1 MNMLKKEKNK
11 NIHLV
16 IFSNKNYDEH
26 YTNVFKECLEEWT
39 SDDNSKFLPKN
50 WELNV
55 SYIHGDYNRMSK
67 IFFVS
72 TTTNWLKS
80 RHLEYLIDKED
91 YSPET
96 YMRDYCYVFPPNI
109 LPEKD

>member
-1 MNMLKKEKNK
+1 
-11 NIHLV
+11 
-16 IFSNKNYDEH
+16 
-26 YTNVFKECLEEWT
+26 
-39 SDDNSKFLPKN
+39 
-50 WELNV
+50 
-55 SYIHGDYNRMSK
+55 MSK

-80 RHLEYLIDKED
+80 RHLEYLIDKEE

-96 YMRDYCYVFPPNI
+96 YMRDYCYVFPPSI